1 MAVRRWVLRMK
12 WKRLETER
20 LEKEAP
26 ESPTSVHI
34 GSMFVRCAQANAATL
49 VQAHVRGM
57 LARGQYSRDREL
69 VIKLQ
74 MAARRWVLRRKWKRL
89 ETERLEKEAALEAA
103 KIAEAEAR
111 AQANAATLV
120 QAHVR
125 GMLARGQY
133 SRDRELVIKLQMAA
147 RRWVLRQKW
156 KRLETERLEKEA
168 ALEAAKIAE
177 AEARAQ
183 ANAATLVQAHVRG
196 MLARGQYSRDRELVI
211 KLQMA
216 ARRWVLRRKWK
227 RLETERLE
235 KEAALEAAKIAEAEA
250 RAQANA
256 ATLVQAH
263 VRGMLA
269 RGQYSRD
276 RELVIKLQM
285 AARRW
290 VLRRKWKRLE
300 TERLEKEAA
309 LEAAKIAEA
318 EARAQAN
325 AATLVQA
332 HVRGM
337 LARGQ
342 YSRDREL
349 VIQLQMAARRWVLR
363 RKWKR
368 LETERLEKE
377 AALEAAKIAEA
388 EASARNRAAVIIQ
401 SRLRGAIC
409 RARYAHDRAGI
420 LHTQFLVRAWLIRR
434 RLRAAVDAAVT
445 HNQRSPRPGRFSI
458 RVVHADRLKNTQ
470 ILGGWKPYVWIRCG
484 EREVRSRAVPNASY
498 LSSVETLQ
506 CVVDGDESRLEVEVR
521 KSHPM
526 FSDTVAGKGTAPLDD
541 AYARGNARARVAL
554 VDKRGTP
561 GAGDLTLRI
570 SFEAASRPGRRSLG
584 GHGRIAAEPHGRLHD
599 ATREARSLEHSKR
612 SGEGGSRTND
622 DGTPSRAARDVRK
635 TVGAASS
642 AHGGDSDSASESE
655 SDSERY
661 VSAPNTPGAS
671 TSKISVPGTSEEK
684 RRGRRSLFSD
694 SKS

>member
-12 WKRLETER
+12 WKRLE
-20 LEKEAP
+20 
-26 ESPTSVHI
+26 S
-34 GSMFVRCAQANAATL
+34 
-49 VQAHVRGM
+49 
-57 LARGQYSRDREL
+57 
-69 VIKLQ
+69 
-74 MAARRWVLRRKWKRL
+74 
-89 ETERLEKEAALEAA
+89 ERLEKEAALEAA

-147 RRWVLRQKW
+147 RRWVLRMKW
-156 KRLETERLEKEA
+156 GRLQRA
-168 ALEAAKIAE
+168 RRE
-177 AEARAQ
+177 AEA
-183 ANAATLVQAHVRG
+183 AAA
-196 MLARGQYSRDRELVI
+196 
-211 KLQMA
+211 
-216 ARRWVLRRKWK
+216 
-227 RLETERLE
+227 
-235 KEAALEAAKIAEAEA
+235 
-250 RAQANA
+250 
-256 ATLVQAH
+256 
-263 VRGMLA
+263 
-269 RGQYSRD
+269 
-276 RELVIKLQM
+276 
-285 AARRW
+285 
-290 VLRRKWKRLE
+290 
-300 TERLEKEAA
+300 
-309 LEAAKIAEA
+309 
-318 EARAQAN
+318 
-325 AATLVQA
+325 
-332 HVRGM
+332 
-337 LARGQ
+337 
-342 YSRDREL
+342 
-349 VIQLQMAARRWVLR
+349 
-363 RKWKR
+363 
-368 LETERLEKE
+368 
-377 AALEAAKIAEA
+377 AEA

-434 RLRAAVDAAVT
+434 RLRAAVGAAVT

-506 CVVDGDESRLEVEVR
+506 CVVDGDELKLEVEVR

-612 SGEGGSRTND
+612 SGEGGSRMND
-622 DGTPSRAARDVRK
+622 DGTPSRAARDVFK

-671 TSKISVPGTSEEK
+671 TSNVSVPGTSEEK

>member
-1 MAVRRWVLRMK
+1 
-12 WKRLETER
+12 
-20 LEKEAP
+20 
-26 ESPTSVHI
+26 
-34 GSMFVRCAQANAATL
+34 
-49 VQAHVRGM
+49 M

-74 MAARRWVLRRKWKRL
+74 MAARRWVLR
-89 ETERLEKEAALEAA
+89 
-103 KIAEAEAR
+103 
-111 AQANAATLV
+111 
-120 QAHVR
+120 
-125 GMLARGQY
+125 M
-133 SRDRELVIKLQMAA
+133 
-147 RRWVLRQKW
+147 
-156 KRLETERLEKEA
+156 
-168 ALEAAKIAE
+168 
-177 AEARAQ
+177 
-183 ANAATLVQAHVRG
+183 
-196 MLARGQYSRDRELVI
+196 
-211 KLQMA
+211 
-216 ARRWVLRRKWK
+216 
-227 RLETERLE
+227 
-235 KEAALEAAKIAEAEA
+235 
-250 RAQANA
+250 
-256 ATLVQAH
+256 
-263 VRGMLA
+263 
-269 RGQYSRD
+269 
-276 RELVIKLQM
+276 
-285 AARRW
+285 
-290 VLRRKWKRLE
+290 
-300 TERLEKEAA
+300 
-309 LEAAKIAEA
+309 
-318 EARAQAN
+318 
-325 AATLVQA
+325 
-332 HVRGM
+332 
-337 LARGQ
+337 
-342 YSRDREL
+342 
-349 VIQLQMAARRWVLR
+349 
-363 RKWKR
+363 KWKR

-401 SRLRGAIC
+401 SRLRGAMC

-541 AYARGNARARVAL
+541 AYARGNARVRVAL

-622 DGTPSRAARDVRK
+622 DGTPSRAARDVFK

-642 AHGGDSDSASESE
+642 AHGGDSDSAPESE

-671 TSKISVPGTSEEK
+671 TSNVSVPGTSEEK

>member
-1 MAVRRWVLRMK
+1 
-12 WKRLETER
+12 
-20 LEKEAP
+20 
-26 ESPTSVHI
+26 
-34 GSMFVRCAQANAATL
+34 
-49 VQAHVRGM
+49 M
-57 LARGQYSRDREL
+57 LARGQYSRDRER

-74 MAARRWVLRRKWKRL
+74 MAARRWVLRR
-89 ETERLEKEAALEAA
+89 
-103 KIAEAEAR
+103 
-111 AQANAATLV
+111 
-120 QAHVR
+120 
-125 GMLARGQY
+125 
-133 SRDRELVIKLQMAA
+133 
-147 RRWVLRQKW
+147 KW

-349 VIQLQMAARRWVLR
+349 VIKLQMAARRWVLR

>member
-1 MAVRRWVLRMK
+1 MRR
-12 WKRLETER
+12 KRL
-20 LEKEAP
+20 
-26 ESPTSVHI
+26 
-34 GSMFVRCAQANAATL
+34 
-49 VQAHVRGM
+49 
-57 LARGQYSRDREL
+57 
-69 VIKLQ
+69 
-74 MAARRWVLRRKWKRL
+74 
-89 ETERLEKEAALEAA
+89 
-103 KIAEAEAR
+103 
-111 AQANAATLV
+111 
-120 QAHVR
+120 
-125 GMLARGQY
+125 
-133 SRDRELVIKLQMAA
+133 
-147 RRWVLRQKW
+147 
-156 KRLETERLEKEA
+156 
-168 ALEAAKIAE
+168 LEAAKIAE

-276 RELVIKLQM
+276 RELVIK
-285 AARRW
+285 
-290 VLRRKWKRLE
+290 
-300 TERLEKEAA
+300 
-309 LEAAKIAEA
+309 
-318 EARAQAN
+318 
-325 AATLVQA
+325 
-332 HVRGM
+332 
-337 LARGQ
+337 
-342 YSRDREL
+342 
-349 VIQLQMAARRWVLR
+349 LQMAARRWVLR

-506 CVVDGDESRLEVEVR
+506 CVVDGDELKPRGGGAQV
-521 KSHPM
+521 P
-526 FSDTVAGKGTAPLDD
+526 SDVLGHGRGKGYGA
-541 AYARGNARARVAL
+541 ARRRLRPRERARARVAL

-622 DGTPSRAARDVRK
+622 DGTPSRARETSSRPSEPLRAHTAETRTRRPNRNLIQSGTCRRRTRPGLRRRTFRCRERPRRNDGDDVLCFPIPNRRMTRRREAPVRFGRMNAAGEPHERRETVDTRETTRRLVTYHRYSRTIDASLYHRGDPVRPFPVPTARLRRGTVHERLLSLELADQSLGPRRSRVRGRFRPA
-635 TVGAASS
+635 VCRRGILGAHRRVRVRLEESGAILGQSHP
-642 AHGGDSDSASESE
+642 AHGGHLIRPAHRPSSRAVHPRAHRRRRPTAKYLSQKSM
-655 SDSERY
+655 
-661 VSAPNTPGAS
+661 
-671 TSKISVPGTSEEK
+671 EK
-684 RRGRRSLFSD
+684 RTR
-694 SKS
+694 

>member
-1 MAVRRWVLRMK
+1 
-12 WKRLETER
+12 
-20 LEKEAP
+20 
-26 ESPTSVHI
+26 
-34 GSMFVRCAQANAATL
+34 
-49 VQAHVRGM
+49 
-57 LARGQYSRDREL
+57 
-69 VIKLQ
+69 
-74 MAARRWVLRRKWKRL
+74 
-89 ETERLEKEAALEAA
+89 
-103 KIAEAEAR
+103 
-111 AQANAATLV
+111 
-120 QAHVR
+120 
-125 GMLARGQY
+125 
-133 SRDRELVIKLQMAA
+133 
-147 RRWVLRQKW
+147 
-156 KRLETERLEKEA
+156 
-168 ALEAAKIAE
+168 
-177 AEARAQ
+177 
-183 ANAATLVQAHVRG
+183 
-196 MLARGQYSRDRELVI
+196 
-211 KLQMA
+211 
-216 ARRWVLRRKWK
+216 
-227 RLETERLE
+227 
-235 KEAALEAAKIAEAEA
+235 
-250 RAQANA
+250 
-256 ATLVQAH
+256 
-263 VRGMLA
+263 
-269 RGQYSRD
+269 
-276 RELVIKLQM
+276 
-285 AARRW
+285 
-290 VLRRKWKRLE
+290 
-300 TERLEKEAA
+300 
-309 LEAAKIAEA
+309 
-318 EARAQAN
+318 
-325 AATLVQA
+325 
-332 HVRGM
+332 
-337 LARGQ
+337 
-342 YSRDREL
+342 
-349 VIQLQMAARRWVLR
+349 MAARRWVLR

-506 CVVDGDESRLEVEVR
+506 CVVDGDELKLEVEVR

-541 AYARGNARARVAL
+541 VYARGNARARVAL

-622 DGTPSRAARDVRK
+622 DGTPSRAARDVFK

-671 TSKISVPGTSEEK
+671 TSNVSVPGTSEEK